1 MGLCST
7 RRPRGHNLYL
17 KATKNMLV
25 RGLLASLSSVVVL
38 ICRLST
44 SVGEAVS
51 KLELDLL
58 NGRTG
63 IMRPES
69 SRCQVAVPNHQEV
82 GIHSFCND
90 LPRDLDPQVI
100 MERSME
106 HGISRDK

>member
-7 RRPRGHNLYL
+7 RRPRGHSLNL
-17 KATKNMLV
+17 KATKNM
-25 RGLLASLSSVVVL
+25 LLASLSSVVVL

-51 KLELDLL
+51 KLELGLL

-69 SRCQVAVPNHQEV
+69 SRCQVAVLNHQEV